1 MGRPLGTTP
10 LEISAKVFER
20 KTIYSAQKTM
30 QPKRQ
35 NQSTFFDLAIQQ
47 RGTCNQVLETISRE
61 VKFTEAEEQVA
72 ATYAQGG
79 RPACR
84 VGVLLRVMILQ
95 HLYGL
100 SDPQAE
106 EQLKDRLSF
115 QKFVQ
120 LDAHEAVPD
129 ETTICRFRQRLIE
142 CGLHEKLLGLLNTQL
157 EARGYIV
164 KRTTLVDATLVESS
178 RKRPD
183 VKAAAEGRALDAD
196 ASYTRNYHQSFY
208 GYKAHISSDTKHNLI
223 RAAVAT
229 TAHAQEAHV
238 FERIAPTDTKEI
250 YGDKAYD
257 TKANKAWMRKHH
269 IKNGVLKKGA
279 RHIKLTDWDRRNN
292 RRKGRTRRHIERIF
306 AHLKTWQFYRKV
318 RYLGLAKNQLELTL
332 KAVAYNLKRLAGI
345 MQTAATS

>member
-1 MGRPLGTTP
+1 
-10 LEISAKVFER
+10 
-20 KTIYSAQKTM
+20 M

-35 NQSTFFDLAIQQ
+35 EQGTFFDMAVAQ
-47 RGTCNQVLETISRE
+47 RGASNPVLETINR
-61 VKFTEAEEQVA
+61 VVNFTEAEAQVA
-72 ATYAQGG
+72 ATYGRGG

-106 EQLKDRLSF
+106 EQLRDRLSF
-115 QKFVQ
+115 QRFVQ
-120 LDAHEAVPD
+120 LDAQEAVPD

-142 CGLHEKLLGLLNTQL
+142 CGLHEKLLGLLNVQL

-183 VKAAAEGRALDAD
+183 VKAAAEGRAPDAD
-196 ASYTRNYHQSFY
+196 ASYTRNYHKSFY
-208 GYKAHISSDTKHNLI
+208 GYKAHISSDIKHNLI

-238 FERIAPTDTKEI
+238 FERIAPADTQEI

-257 TKANKAWMRKHH
+257 TKANKAWLRQHR

-279 RHIKLTDWDRRNN
+279 QHIKLTDWDRRNN
-292 RRKGRTRRHIERIF
+292 RRKGKVRRHIERIF
-306 AHLKTWQFYRKV
+306 AHLKRWQFYRRV

-345 MQTAATS
+345 METEHNS

>member
-1 MGRPLGTTP
+1 
-10 LEISAKVFER
+10 LEISAKGVLNNSGEETISKPMQRER
-20 KTIYSAQKTM
+20 EN
-30 QPKRQ
+30 QP
-35 NQSTFFDLAIQQ
+35 TFFDLALQQ
-47 RGTCNQVLETISRE
+47 RGSANHVLETITCE
-61 VKFTEAEEQVA
+61 VDFSAAEQRVA
-72 ATYAQGG
+72 ATYSQTG

-142 CGLHEKLLGLLNTQL
+142 CGLHEQLLDLLNAQL
-157 EARGYIV
+157 EARGYII
-164 KRTTLVDATLVESS
+164 KRTTLVDATLIESS

-183 VKAAAEGRALDAD
+183 VQMAREGRAPDAD
-196 ASYTRNYHQSFY
+196 ASYTRKYNESFY
-208 GYKAHISSDTKHNLI
+208 GYKAHVSSDGEHQLI
-223 RAAVAT
+223 RAAVIS
-229 TAHAQEAHV
+229 TAKVQDAHV
-238 FERIAPTDTKEI
+238 FTRIAPMDTEKI

-257 TKANKAWMRKHH
+257 TKANHAWLRERGIQSGME
-269 IKNGVLKKGA
+269 KKGA
-279 RHIKLTDWDRRNN
+279 HHIKLTEQDRQDN
-292 RRKGRTRRHIERIF
+292 RAKRRVRAHIERIF
-306 AHLKTWQFYRKV
+306 AHLKKWQHYRRV

-332 KAVAYNLKRLAGI
+332 KAVAYNLKRMVRILALKE
-345 MQTAATS
+345 A